1 MKRYRIVFIGRVQ
14 GVGFRFKS
22 MEIARRLGISGY
34 VLNDYDGTVVM
45 EVQGQADRIDD
56 LCRELEDDRYI
67 RIDKMF
73 RTEISLNKDE
83 KGFTIR

>member
-22 MEIARRLGISGY
+22 MEIARRLGLSGY